1 MAIKPARGERTV
13 RTVGFFTELAPGW
26 GFPAEGSI
34 TDAVRDFG
42 VADESRVVSYLRGGA
57 WIWAEMGA
65 ERDVLD
71 PEGPTLV
78 SAGSLCTDGA
88 WVWREDLSYYL
99 ATYHLALP
107 DDFVTRVRELAYSP
121 PVVPESRLVEIAT
134 RDLGISMD
142 QA

>member
-1 MAIKPARGERTV
+1 MAMEFARGGRTV
-13 RTVGFFTELAPGW
+13 RSVGFFTELAPGW
-26 GFPAEGSI
+26 GFPAEGSLAE
-34 TDAVRDFG
+34 AVRDCG
-42 VADESRVVSYLRGGA
+42 EADESRVVSYLRGGT

-107 DDFVTRVRELAYSP
+107 DAFVARVRELAYSP
-121 PVVPESRLVEIAT
+121 PVVPESRLFEIAT